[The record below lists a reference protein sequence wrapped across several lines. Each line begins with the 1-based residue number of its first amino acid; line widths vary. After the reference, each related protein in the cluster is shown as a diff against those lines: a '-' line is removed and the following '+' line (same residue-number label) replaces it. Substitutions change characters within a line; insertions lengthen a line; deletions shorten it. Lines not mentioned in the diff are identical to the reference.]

1 MVVMEPTTVQ
11 ILTPQ
16 GERVTNPALDP
27 FLEGVDLPALYRD
40 MVLVRLIDTEAT
52 ALQRQGELGLWA
64 SPRGQEATQ
73 IGSARAMRP
82 GDYAFPTYRE
92 VGVTWARGVDPVDV
106 LRLYRGVTNG
116 GWSPLAHNCQPFT
129 IVIGNQALHG
139 VGYAMGIRMDGADDA
154 VITYFGDGATSE
166 GDVNE
171 ALVFAALYQAPVI
184 LFCTNNG
191 WAISHPVHMQSP
203 AAIVDRAAGFGMPG
217 VRVDGN
223 DVLAVY
229 AVTQQALEHARSGQ
243 GPTLI
248 EAITYRMAAHTTS
261 DDPTRYRDGN
271 ELEHWNER
279 DPLLRVH
286 RYLERNDLVDEA
298 WFATLDAECEEL
310 AERIRTAVRTM
321 PNPSGE
327 VMFADVYVEERDD
340 ISAQRD
346 AFLAYEQQFEATP

>member
-1 MVVMEPTTVQ
+1 MLVMEPVTVQ
-11 ILTPQ
+11 LLTPH
-16 GERVTNPALDP
+16 GERIANATLDP
-27 FLEGVDLPALYRD
+27 FLDGVDLPGLYRD

-139 VGYAMGIRMDGADDA
+139 VGYAMGIRLDGADDA

-166 GDVNE
+166 GDVSE

-184 LFCTNNG
+184 LFCSNNG
-191 WAISHPVHMQSP
+191 WAISHPVHMQTP
-203 AAIVDRAAGFGMPG
+203 AAIVDRAAGFGIPG

-229 AVTQQALEHARSGQ
+229 AVTKQALDHARSGQ

-248 EAITYRMAAHTTS
+248 EAMTYRMAAHTTS
-261 DDPTRYRDGN
+261 DDPTRYRDDN

-279 DPLLRVH
+279 DPLLRMRH
-286 RYLERNDLVDEA
+286 YLQHNGVVDEA
-298 WFATLDAECEEL
+298 WFAALDSECEQM
-310 AERIRTAVRTM
+310 ADRIRSAVRSM
-321 PNPSGE
+321 LNPPGE
-327 VMFADVYVEERDD
+327 AMFTHAYVQDRDD
-340 ISAQRD
+340 VTAQRE
-346 AFLAYEQQFEATP
+346 AFLAYEQQFETAP